1 MNNINNTGHSPQ
13 TQAVINVKGK
23 ESPWKDSH
31 ASWSKKRGQRV
42 QSSPASQEV
51 CLKSIP
57 PHFRKCQF
65 IWRVQTLM
73 PRTTRQARSP
83 LHPHNLTS
91 QLRGE
96 KKKEKE
102 TTTRKTPVSDS
113 RHTITSLGSCNCQD
127 LRESDWTNS

>member
-83 LHPHNLTS
+83 LHLHRPTHK
-91 QLRGE
+91 LRGRG
-96 KKKEKE
+96 KKETFIRE
-102 TTTRKTPVSDS
+102 VTVFDS
-113 RHTITSLGSCNCQD
+113 KHAITQLCSYNCRGSW
-127 LRESDWTNS
+127 ESD